1 MHSRRLGQNPFIP
14 QNQKLIDATNANTTT
29 HFRRQ
34 LLLSDYTCSVLFFQE
49 KVLLS
54 GTHTEFPSQTNIW
67 LPVFESSQL
76 AHILFFTVGITCLYH
91 ESFFLQGI
99 SQREYSSRSA
109 GIFKLYSESC
119 SQERKT
125 NFRTISYTVFRTW
138 TSTTVQP

>member
-14 QNQKLIDATNANTTT
+14 QNQKPIDATNANTTT

-34 LLLSDYTCSVLFFQE
+34 LLLSDYTCSVLFFRE

-99 SQREYSSRSA
+99 SQREHSSRSA

-125 NFRTISYTVFRTW
+125 SFRTSKATISYTIFRT
-138 TSTTVQP
+138 